1 MRDSPPLVCGVGVCL
16 HVLGVGRTHV
26 CADKWMCFC
35 VCACCAFAC
44 VCVAWAFVCTYVHL
58 CVGVYIFVWMCV
70 MCSFGAIEM
79 TGWLKLMSK
88 RRKMT
93 FYLFIFKKSSINYL
107 QGCETRGFW
116 PIALNQDEWKEF
128 RPICNCVF
136 TWWKQSKS

>member
-1 MRDSPPLVCGVGVCL
+1 MLACVGGGTHTCLCGQVDVFL
-16 HVLGVGRTHV
+16 
-26 CADKWMCFC
+26 C
-35 VCACCAFAC
+35 VCMLCICMC
-44 VCVAWAFVCTYVHL
+44 VCCMSVCMHL
-58 CVGVYIFVWMCV
+58 CPSLCGCVHVHIFVWMCV

-116 PIALNQDEWKEF
+116 PIALNQDE
-128 RPICNCVF
+128 
-136 TWWKQSKS
+136 